1 MANVRNS
8 SRVER
13 FIKLRHQP
21 SFHIQV
27 YKTTEPG
34 LPGFRRLAENHL
46 NRRSVLKQAGRLVLM
61 LNQVRLLNL
70 RTAAH
75 PPQLS
80 HLMHTIEQAAKRVS
94 TQLLSIHSTL
104 SQRIQRHCRH
114 RRYRRVIQVVA
125 KMRRCGLLN
134 NQRRQ
139 PPQQIS
145 RSLKEQH
152 PTNPL
157 QMMFNESE
165 RVNGLH

>member
-27 YKTTEPG
+27 YKKQSRG
-34 LPGFRRLAENHL
+34 LASFRRLTENYL
-46 NRRSVLKQAGRLVLM
+46 NRRSILKQAGRLILV

-80 HLMHTIEQAAKRVS
+80 HLMHTIKQTTKCIS

-104 SQRIQRHCRH
+104 SQRIQRHRRH
-114 RRYRRVIQVVA
+114 RRQPRMLKVVA

-134 NQRRQ
+134 NQRR
-139 PPQQIS
+139 
-145 RSLKEQH
+145 
-152 PTNPL
+152 
-157 QMMFNESE
+157 
-165 RVNGLH
+165 